1 MTLASSTMI
10 ICGAPAERSELPAT
24 RVYRLRKSFAAVHF
38 DQAGK
43 GRIVFL
49 PKDAELRVVGS
60 SSLCECFEVVCENRF
75 YNIFKVDLPGPWSS
89 RIEPIPAL
97 AARRACA

>member
-1 MTLASSTMI
+1 MTLASSTTV
-10 ICGAPAERSELPAT
+10 ICGAPAEKSEAPVA

-49 PKDAELRVVGS
+49 QEGAELRVIGHS
-60 SSLCECFEVVCENRF
+60 CLSECFEVMCDNRL
-75 YNIFKVDLPGPWSS
+75 YNIFKKRTV
-89 RIEPIPAL
+89 EMAK
-97 AARRACA
+97 